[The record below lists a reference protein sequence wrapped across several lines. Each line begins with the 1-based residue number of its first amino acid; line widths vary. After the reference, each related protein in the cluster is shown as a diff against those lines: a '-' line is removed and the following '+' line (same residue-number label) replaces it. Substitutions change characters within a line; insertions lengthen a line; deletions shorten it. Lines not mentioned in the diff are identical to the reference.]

1 MNQESIRRA
10 AEAIKNARY
19 GIAFTGAGI
28 SVESGVP
35 PFRGSAN
42 SVWQKYDPQLLDID
56 YFYAHPGES
65 WKAINEIF
73 YNFMFKN
80 EIHPNVAHYSIAEY
94 ERLGYIKCVIT
105 QNIDILHQEA
115 GTKNIYEYHG
125 TAGRI
130 SCTKCNFSAKPES
143 IDLEK
148 LPPKCPKCGAL
159 LKPDFIF
166 FGEGI
171 PTVAYQG
178 SANAAMQADVCIVV
192 GTTGEVM
199 PAGMIPITVK
209 RHGGTIIEIN
219 PNRSAFTDNVTDIYI
234 DGKAGE
240 AFEALNN
247 ELGITIN
254 KT

>member
-1 MNQESIRRA
+1 MNQESIKKA

-42 SVWQKYDPQLLDID
+42 SVWAKYDPQLLDID
-56 YFYAHPGES
+56 YFYAHPAES

-73 YNFMFKN
+73 LNFMFKH
-80 EIHPNVAHYSIAEY
+80 EIHPNTAHYALAEY
-94 ERLGYIKCVIT
+94 ERLGYVKCVIT
-105 QNIDILHQEA
+105 QNIDILHQQA
-115 GTKNIYEYHG
+115 GSRNVYEYHG

-130 SCTKCNFSAKPES
+130 RCTKCDFTTTPDK
-143 IDLEK
+143 IDLAA

-171 PTVAYQG
+171 PAEAYQG
-178 SANAAMQADVCIVV
+178 SASAAMQADVCIVV

-209 RHGGTIIEIN
+209 RHGGTIIEVN
-219 PNRSAFTDNVTDIYI
+219 PTHSAFTDSVTDIYL

-240 AFEALNN
+240 VFEALNK
-247 ELGITIN
+247 ELGVTIS
-254 KT
+254 K